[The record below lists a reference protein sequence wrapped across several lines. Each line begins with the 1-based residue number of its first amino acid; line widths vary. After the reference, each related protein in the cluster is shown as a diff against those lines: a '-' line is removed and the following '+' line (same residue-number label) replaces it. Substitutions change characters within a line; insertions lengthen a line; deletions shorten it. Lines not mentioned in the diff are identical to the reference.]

1 MPQTTPLPDT
11 RTTVLM
17 LAALAQDT
25 RLSIFKLL
33 VQAGA
38 EGVAAGEIAERLGV
52 PGATLSFHLKN
63 LTQAGLA
70 VQRQQSRFIYYTAD
84 FNAMN
89 GLLTYL
95 TDQCCSESSPTENP
109 SSCATSLASALK

>member
-11 RTTVLM
+11 STTVQM
-17 LAALAQDT
+17 LAALAQGT

-38 EGVAAGEIAERLGV
+38 EGLAAGEIAERLGV

-89 GLLTYL
+89 GLLAYL
-95 TDQCCSESSPTENP
+95 TDECCSESRSTDKR
-109 SSCATSLASALK
+109 SSCTTSFTCTLE

>member
-1 MPQTTPLPDT
+1 
-11 RTTVLM
+11 M
-17 LAALAQDT
+17 LAALAQGT

-38 EGVAAGEIAERLGV
+38 EGLAAGEIAERLSV

-84 FNAMN
+84 FEAMN
-89 GLLTYL
+89 GLLAYL
-95 TDQCCSESSPTENP
+95 TDQCCSESEAAKSLRT
-109 SSCATSLASALK
+109 CATVVSCTDK